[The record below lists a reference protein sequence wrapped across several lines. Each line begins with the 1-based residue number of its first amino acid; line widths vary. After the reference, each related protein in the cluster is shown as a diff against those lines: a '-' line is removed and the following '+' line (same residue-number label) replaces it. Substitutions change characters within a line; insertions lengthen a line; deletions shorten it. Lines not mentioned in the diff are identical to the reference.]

1 LKNKGLII
9 TTIIFFL
16 LVNTTYYW
24 EGKLGILTFPA
35 FLILV
40 IVFVGLFITLLRQLY
55 FATKEKFKDKQ
66 RSYKIALL
74 TVVLT
79 LTIFRPFGL
88 VDFDKLNGADI
99 LIATR
104 EGGGNCTTTLKLKEN
119 YEFRQR
125 DVCFGVTEVKG
136 MYKISNDTIY
146 FETSNFNRGKNEYYD
161 FAVIRPTKYGME
173 DNKFDLVLFNKN
185 DTIGHELYVIKNEI
199 SKRK

>member
-1 LKNKGLII
+1 
-9 TTIIFFL
+9 
-16 LVNTTYYW
+16 VNTTYYW

-79 LTIFRPFGL
+79 LTIFKPFGL
-88 VDFDKLNGADI
+88 VDFDKLKGADI

-125 DVCFGVTEVKG
+125 DVCFGVSEVKG
-136 MYKISNDTIY
+136 TYRISNDTIY
-146 FETSNFNRGKNEYYD
+146 FETSDFNKGKNKYYD

-185 DTIGHELYVIKNEI
+185 DTLGHKLYVIKNEI